1 MHKDTQEALE
11 RLEQELLAVE
21 KPQLTEEDLDLL
33 IEDILTE
40 EDSAEIPEEPR
51 NFANDYRAYN
61 TDRPDLDLNSYS
73 DEVYEEPQ
81 AGGGELVFATV
92 MLGLITVVMVVWAV
106 SML

>member
-33 IEDILTE
+33 IEDILSE
-40 EDSAEIPEEPR
+40 EDSVEIPEEPR
-51 NFANDYRAYN
+51 NFANNYRAYN
-61 TDRPDLDLNSYS
+61 TDQPDLDLNSYS

-81 AGGGELVFATV
+81 SGRGELIFTTV
-92 MLGLITVVMVVWAV
+92 ILGLIAVVMVVWAV
-106 SML
+106 SLL